1 MGFFQHQLPVLQFF
15 AYRFC
20 VIQFNPELMSDSPG
34 SRAQSHKTA
43 LTQMP
48 ILSSRIKPLIIH
60 LLTFNNQIRCLTVLR
75 KVLYFVLLVC
85 YKTFNFEQPLGR
97 DAQGE
102 ALELGEGEKWSFHTL
117 STHPI
122 LAPSTCISTWKAFQ
136 THPTASVFVCLFLQ
150 FNFEYVNKKI
160 SGTQEID

>member
-1 MGFFQHQLPVLQFF
+1 MFPKYIIWAIFT
-15 AYRFC
+15 
-20 VIQFNPELMSDSPG
+20 
-34 SRAQSHKTA
+34 HKHFWHPLCGVFSTPTTSSTI
-43 LTQMP
+43 LCIP
-48 ILSSRIKPLIIH
+48 ILCDTIQPRVNVRFPRFKGSVPQNCPNSDAYPKSRIKPLTIH

-85 YKTFNFEQPLGR
+85 FKPFNSEQPLER

-122 LAPSTCISTWKAFQ
+122 LAPSTCVSTWRAF
-136 THPTASVFVCLFLQ
+136 
-150 FNFEYVNKKI
+150 
-160 SGTQEID
+160 